1 MTASLVFC
9 TGPLTILGS
18 LSDGLGN
25 GADQLYLKAT
35 LDGFAAI
42 AFAASFG
49 WGVAASA
56 LTVLVV
62 QGTITAVGAVLGDVL
77 SDAELAAIT
86 AAGGLMLVG
95 VALRLLRIREIAV
108 ADLLPGLVV
117 APLLVAAGRGVPLRR
132 AARRRR
138 RGTPPSPTSSPDE
151 LLARC
156 PDRTISP
163 VSRTWAWSARRSACA
178 AFCSTSSTVVPCSL
192 ISAMIEKIC
201 WISFGARPIDGSS
214 SSTSRGRAISAR
226 PMASI
231 CCSPPDSVP
240 ADWLARSCEPREQLE
255 DPLEVVAVRRGLA
268 VLADVGAHVEV
279 LAARSCP
286 GSTRGPRATG

>member
-1 MTASLVFC
+1 VIIGTGTAVNVATVLLGSAVGVLAGNRLPSRTRDLVTDALGLVTLLIAALSAVAVTDPALSDAVGSHAPLLIVLASLVVGGIVGSLLRLEERVESLGGWLQQRLSGASDSVERARFIEGFVTSSLVFC

-18 LSDGLGN
+18 LSDGLGH

-62 QGTITAVGAVLGDVL
+62 QGSITALGAVLGDVL
-77 SDAELAAIT
+77 SDAGLAAVT

-117 APLLVAAGRGVPLRR
+117 AHLLV
-132 AARRRR
+132 
-138 RGTPPSPTSSPDE
+138 
-151 LLARC
+151 
-156 PDRTISP
+156 
-163 VSRTWAWSARRSACA
+163 SAVA
-178 AFCSTSSTVVPCSL
+178 AF
-192 ISAMIEKIC
+192 
-201 WISFGARPIDGSS
+201 R
-214 SSTSRGRAISAR
+214 
-226 PMASI
+226 
-231 CCSPPDSVP
+231 
-240 ADWLARSCEPREQLE
+240 
-255 DPLEVVAVRRGLA
+255 
-268 VLADVGAHVEV
+268 
-279 LAARSCP
+279 
-286 GSTRGPRATG
+286 

>member
-1 MTASLVFC
+1 MFVGTGTVVNVATVLLGSAVGVLAGNRLPSRTRDLVTDALGLVTLLIAALSALAVTDPALAREVGSHAPLLIVLASLVVGGVIGSLLRLEQRVESLGGWLQSRLSGASDSVERARFIEGFVTSSLVFC

-18 LSDGLGN
+18 LSDGLGH

-62 QGTITAVGAVLGDVL
+62 QGTITALGAVLGDVL
-77 SDAELAAIT
+77 SDAGLAAVT

-117 APLLVAAGRGVPLRR
+117 APLLV
-132 AARRRR
+132 
-138 RGTPPSPTSSPDE
+138 
-151 LLARC
+151 
-156 PDRTISP
+156 
-163 VSRTWAWSARRSACA
+163 SAVA
-178 AFCSTSSTVVPCSL
+178 AF
-192 ISAMIEKIC
+192 
-201 WISFGARPIDGSS
+201 R
-214 SSTSRGRAISAR
+214 
-226 PMASI
+226 
-231 CCSPPDSVP
+231 
-240 ADWLARSCEPREQLE
+240 
-255 DPLEVVAVRRGLA
+255 
-268 VLADVGAHVEV
+268 
-279 LAARSCP
+279 
-286 GSTRGPRATG
+286 